1 MSNSYN
7 EPNLLTKTSFH
18 LAMKTF
24 DFGGKKV
31 FDKLI
36 ENISNQYINNEINHL
51 EKYVENLI
59 ESNVGNRSSYDLR
72 VLVTNSVYDNIL
84 NDPSKRNQYINN
96 TIEALTNRKRE
107 LAPYDL
113 TNKYR
118 EANFTDEI
126 SKEISNKLIS
136 FSENKD
142 INNLS
147 IFSDT
152 MLEKNFTKDVSQHFI
167 KELVDKDDILAIR
180 KVLNDVKLN
189 PFPQIIPF
197 IDTIKDVNRL
207 FDWEDEFRVFR
218 QQALFSFVDNM
229 NNLNYNKYNII
240 ENIYKDL
247 DTLIEDL
254 RVYDGKN
261 DIKGYDYNYH
271 SKHRFNYQEVA
282 YILSAFGVSNKEIF
296 DIIEKYRLCSN
307 FNSTLKETK
316 NKLIFEELNKN
327 NEMDIYF
334 NKNNK
339 DLIEFPIVLKNTNE
353 RTTIF
358 IDYKNF
364 DNSLVKKFLE
374 LMNPNKDIKDLNT
387 SYDGTYRSFDDSILT
402 SMEVWCGLD
411 KNIAKKLRDN
421 DFAFEYEHFTKNRDK
436 FEKYIELD
444 DSIDIEDHWSQR
456 KNSEEVINR
465 IIEDTK
471 RFENSNNTLEIN
483 GLS

>member
-7 EPNLLTKTSFH
+7 KPNLLTKTSFQ
-18 LAMKTF
+18 LALKTY

-36 ENISNQYINNEINHL
+36 ENISNKYINNEINHL
-51 EKYVENLI
+51 EEYVENLI
-59 ESNVGNRSSYDLR
+59 ESNVGNRSSYYFR

-152 MLEKNFTKDVSQHFI
+152 MLEENFTKDVSQHFI
-167 KELVDKDDILAIR
+167 KKLVDKDDVLAIR
-180 KVLNDVKLN
+180 NVLNNMKLN

-229 NNLNYNKYNII
+229 NNTNYNKYNII

-271 SKHRFNYQEVA
+271 RFNYQEVA

-296 DIIEKYRLCSN
+296 DIIEKYRFCSN
-307 FNSTLKETK
+307 FNSTLEGTK

-339 DLIEFPIVLKNTNE
+339 DLIEFPIILKNTNE

-364 DNSLVKKFLE
+364 DSSLVKKFLE

-387 SYDGTYRSFDDSILT
+387 SYGGKYSSFDDKLLT
-402 SMEVWCGLD
+402 TMDVFCNLD
-411 KNIAKKLRDN
+411 KSTIKKLRDN
-421 DFAFEYEHFTKNRDK
+421 NFAFEYEHFTKNRDK
-436 FEKYIELD
+436 FEKYY
-444 DSIDIEDHWSQR
+444 WSQT

-465 IIEDTK
+465 IIADTK
-471 RFENSNNTLEIN
+471 RFENSNNNLEIN

>member
-7 EPNLLTKTSFH
+7 KPNLLTRTSFQ
-18 LAMKTF
+18 LALKTY
-24 DFGGKKV
+24 DFGGKKI

-51 EKYVENLI
+51 EEYVENLI
-59 ESNVGNRSSYDLR
+59 ESDVGNRSSYYFR

-180 KVLNDVKLN
+180 KVLNNVKLN

-229 NNLNYNKYNII
+229 NNTNYNKYNII

-261 DIKGYDYNYH
+261 DIKGYDYDYH

-282 YILSAFGVSNKEIF
+282 YILSAFELSNREIF
-296 DIIEKYRLCSN
+296 NIIEKNNLCSN
-307 FNSTLKETK
+307 FNSTLAETK
-316 NKLIFEELNKN
+316 NKLIFEELNKD

-339 DLIEFPIVLKNTNE
+339 DLIEFPFILKNTNE
-353 RTTIF
+353 RGSVL

-364 DNSLVKKFLE
+364 DKSLVRDLLE
-374 LMNPNKDIKDLNT
+374 AMNPNKDIKDLNT
-387 SYDGTYRSFDDSILT
+387 SYDGKYSRFDNKLLT
-402 SMEVWCGLD
+402 SMDVFANLD
-411 KNIAKKLRDN
+411 KSTIKKLRDN
-421 DFAFEYEHFTKNRDK
+421 NFAFEYEHFTKNRDK

-444 DSIDIEDHWSQR
+444 DLIHIEDYWLQT
-456 KNSEEVINR
+456 KNSEEIINR
-465 IIEDTK
+465 VLADTK
-471 RFENSNNTLEIN
+471 RFENSNNNLEIN